1 LWLARAG
8 DRDTLAGAMAQ
19 TSEVQRRGETILA
32 ATLRLAQKRWP
43 QRLLS
48 AYALGS
54 LAHGGFSAASDIDI
68 GLVLDDPLLGTD
80 SEGVTELAASIQATR
95 KPFADRLSV
104 FWGSVASLSGLT
116 PGGRF
121 PPLDR
126 LDLIKHGRL
135 LSGIDVRNRLPLPTH
150 RELVLA
156 GAEFAVWRLCTDEI
170 IGKLKNPEALAQ
182 SDTKNLTKLILFP
195 VRFMFTAQT
204 GEVGR
209 NEAAIEHFAAST
221 PGSSATLARLALGWR
236 NAEDWRPDKSSIQ
249 AIGAG
254 VLPLYRVF
262 VSDHEQRMREYGRQ
276 DLAEAFQKWQ
286 QRLE

>member
-1 LWLARAG
+1 MAQMSNLENLGETLLAAALKLARQ
-8 DRDTLAGAMAQ
+8 RW
-19 TSEVQRRGETILA
+19 QRRLLA
-32 ATLRLAQKRWP
+32 
-43 QRLLS
+43 

-80 SEGVTELAASIQATR
+80 SEAVSELAASIKATR

-104 FWGSVASLSGLT
+104 FWGSVASLSGAI

-135 LSGIDVRNRLPLPTH
+135 LAGVDVRNQLPVPTH
-150 RELVLA
+150 QELVLA

-170 IGKLKNPEALAQ
+170 IGKLKNPDALAQ
-182 SDTKNLTKLILFP
+182 SDAKTLTKLILFP

-209 NEAAIEHFAAST
+209 NEAAVEHFVVTT
-221 PGSSATLARLALGWR
+221 PGASSTLARLALGWR
-236 NAEDWRPDKSSIQ
+236 NAEGFRADRSVVQ
-249 AIGAG
+249 AIAAG
-254 VLPLYRVF
+254 VLPLYRTF
-262 VSDHEQRMREYGRQ
+262 VSDHLQRMREYGRPE
-276 DLAEAFQKWQ
+276 LVEAFQKWR

>member
-1 LWLARAG
+1 M
-8 DRDTLAGAMAQ
+8 DRTRSSIMQASNLQ
-19 TSEVQRRGETILA
+19 SRGELILA
-32 ATLRLAQKRWP
+32 AALTLAQQKWR
-43 QRLLS
+43 QRLLA

-68 GLVLDDPLLGTD
+68 GLVLDDPLLSTD
-80 SEGVTELAASIQATR
+80 SEAVRELTASIKATGR
-95 KPFADRLSV
+95 PFADRLSI
-104 FWGSVASLSGLT
+104 FWGSVASLSGIS

-135 LSGIDVRNRLPLPTH
+135 LAGSDVRNKLPPPTH
-150 RELVLA
+150 KELVLA
-156 GAEFAVWRLCTDEI
+156 GAEFALRRLCTDDI

-182 SDTKNLTKLILFP
+182 SDPRTLTKLILFP

-209 NEAAIEHFAAST
+209 NDAAVDYFVAAA
-221 PGSSATLARLALGWR
+221 PGVSSALARLALDWR
-236 NAEDWRPDKSSIQ
+236 NAEDWAGDNSAAH
-249 AIGAG
+249 AIAAG
-254 VLPLYRVF
+254 VLPLYRDF
-262 VSDHEQRMREYGRQ
+262 VSDHEQRMREYGRP

>member
-1 LWLARAG
+1 MKM
-8 DRDTLAGAMAQ
+8 RD
-19 TSEVQRRGETILA
+19 VQARGEKILDA
-32 ATLRLAQKRWP
+32 ALRLAQQRWQ
-43 QRLLS
+43 QRLLA

-68 GLVLDDPLLGTD
+68 GFVLDDPLQTTD
-80 SEGVTELAASIQATR
+80 SEAVTELAALIRTTER
-95 KPFADRLSV
+95 PFADRLSV
-104 FWGSVASLSGLT
+104 FWGSINSLSGAT

-135 LSGIDVRNRLPLPTH
+135 LSGIDVRKTLPLPTH

-170 IGKLKNPEALAQ
+170 IETLKNPEKLAQ
-182 SDTKNLTKLILFP
+182 SNTKTLTKLILFP

-209 NEAAIEHFAAST
+209 NEAAVEYFVANSKGAS
-221 PGSSATLARLALGWR
+221 STLVRLALDLR
-236 NAEDWRPDKSSIQ
+236 DAEDVQDQKSVTE
-249 AIGAG
+249 AIAAG
-254 VLPLYRVF
+254 VLPLYRSF
-262 VSDHEQRMREYGRQ
+262 VSDHERRMREYGRQ

-286 QRLE
+286 ERLG